1 MKPDAPTLARHRGAR
16 AAAALPLPIVLA
28 VLFAAS
34 CAEPGP
40 ATWRI
45 GLIGSHTGTMAGSS
59 GIPARQGAE
68 IAVRRLNAAGGVMIG
83 GRAHRV
89 VLIERETDNRPDAAA
104 LAARALVNLDS
115 VDVLIGPQ
123 TSNLAIAAAPVAE
136 VSRVPMIAPMASNPA
151 VTTGRRM
158 VTRLAFVDAF
168 QGEVL
173 ARYAFDSLR
182 IRRAAA
188 LHDAGSPYGREIT
201 RLFSETFEALGGRIV
216 RVETFD
222 ADDPRDHVPQI
233 RRIVAERPDAVLL
246 PSFIMHDSAQI
257 RVARALGFRGRFL
270 GSDAWDIRTLATRE
284 DALGSIV
291 VANWNRHADR
301 AASRDFLAAWDSV
314 HPGEVPRATAAAT
327 FDAIM
332 LAAEAARRA
341 GVGSGPAVADSL
353 RALGRWSGALADF
366 EFHGTGDPRR
376 GAVILEVQRDSM
388 PIRAVIG
395 PLKR

>member
-1 MKPDAPTLARHRGAR
+1 MPPTSPTSARRR
-16 AAAALPLPIVLA
+16 AAPAFASAGWPLLVA
-28 VLFAAS
+28 VLFAVA
-34 CAEPGP
+34 CADPEP
-40 ATWRI
+40 ATWRV
-45 GLIGSHTGTMAGSS
+45 GLIGSYTGTMAGSS

-68 IAVRRLNAAGGVMIG
+68 IAVRRLNARGGVIID

-104 LAARALVNLDS
+104 LAARALINLDS

-136 VSRVPMIAPMASNPA
+136 VSKVPMITPMASNPA
-151 VTTGRRM
+151 VTAGRRM

-173 ARYAFDSLR
+173 ARYAYDSLR

-188 LHDAGSPYGREIT
+188 LHDAGSPYGRDIT

-222 ADDPRDHVPQI
+222 ADDPRAHAPQL
-233 RRIVAERPDAVLL
+233 RRILAERPDAILL
-246 PSFIMHDSAQI
+246 PSFIVHDSAQI
-257 RVARALGFRGRFL
+257 RVARSLGFRGRFL
-270 GSDAWDIRTLATRE
+270 GSDAWDVRTLATRD

-291 VANWNRHADR
+291 VANWNRRADR
-301 AASRDFLAAWDSV
+301 AASRDYLAAWDSA
-314 HPGEVPRATAAAT
+314 HPGAPPRATSAAT

-341 GVGSGPAVADSL
+341 GVRSGPALVDSL
-353 RALGRWSGALADF
+353 RGLGPWAGALADF

-388 PIRAVIG
+388 PLRAVIG
-395 PLKR
+395 PLPR